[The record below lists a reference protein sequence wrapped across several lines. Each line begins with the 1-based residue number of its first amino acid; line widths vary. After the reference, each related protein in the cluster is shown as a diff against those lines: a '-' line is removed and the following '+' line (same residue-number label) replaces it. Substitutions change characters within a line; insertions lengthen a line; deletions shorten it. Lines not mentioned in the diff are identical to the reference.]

1 MSARSACTAPARP
14 AAPSGTPAR
23 KPPGATKTP
32 GAIRGGDGRYQFNF
46 ARVRKVPAGTGYS
59 TSHGG
64 VVEGERMLVGYIHK
78 PRGTGSRMH
87 SHPNEQFNLVVK
99 GTLTGSV
106 NGKPVTAPAGTL
118 IYIPANAP
126 HTLVSTPEEDVI
138 FVAIKDLSHGNIGK
152 AVDGT
157 MAGPVSLE
165 GFEPK

>member
-1 MSARSACTAPARP
+1 M
-14 AAPSGTPAR
+14 AA
-23 KPPGATKTP
+23 KTKTE
-32 GAIRGGDGRYQFNF
+32 GAVKGGEGTYQYNL
-46 ARVRKVPAGTGYS
+46 AEVEKVAAGTGYS
-59 TSHGG
+59 TANGG

-99 GTLTGSV
+99 GTLKGSV

-138 FVAIKDLSHGNIGK
+138 FIAIKDLSHGIIGK

-157 MAGPVSLE
+157 MAGPAYLE

>member
-1 MSARSACTAPARP
+1 MTTVANAGS
-14 AAPSGTPAR
+14 
-23 KPPGATKTP
+23 KTKTE
-32 GAIRGGDGRYQFNF
+32 GALKGGESTYQYNL
-46 ARVRKVPAGTGYS
+46 AEVEKVPAGTGYS

-106 NGKPVTAPAGTL
+106 NGKPINAPAGTL

-126 HTLVSTPEEDVI
+126 HTLVSTPDEDVI
-138 FVAIKDLSHGNIGK
+138 FVAIKDLSHGIIGK

-157 MAGPVSLE
+157 MAGPVYLE